1 VHTVQVTKG
10 TLALAL
16 AASSILMQCA
26 SAQASNDSTPQ
37 THLQVPNRPSTALFQ
52 GAQGKQRTE
61 IHFDPTTQVV
71 TIKMLVQDPK
81 GYFIPNI
88 RRENFAVYEDGVR
101 QENASVEIEHAAI
114 SLGVLLEYG
123 GRYQAL
129 NESVGEADS
138 AAVNQLLGEIG
149 ADDKVTIWTYG
160 DKVEEIAGLSD
171 ARDALGSVVLKLRTP
186 PFSEQNFY
194 DALLAVVRRMHSLS
208 GRKALLL
215 VSSALDTFSKANY
228 RDVLQAVGQ
237 SDTPIYAINL
247 GPLLQQYASVSLN
260 AGPYAHIDWKGAE
273 SKLRQVAAA
282 CGGRM
287 YSPEAIVDLPAIFDD
302 LMENLRVRYVITYKS
317 TSDPNVNRARTV
329 RIELVD
335 SRTSGPLRI
344 ADASGKTVHSK
355 IIAKDS
361 YIPRETAAPGS
372 SN

>member
-1 VHTVQVTKG
+1 MQVTKSSF
-10 TLALAL
+10 AL

-26 SAQASNDSTPQ
+26 SAQAPNDSAPQ
-37 THLQVPNRPSTALFQ
+37 TQLQVPNRPSTALFQ

-71 TIKMLVQDPK
+71 TIKMLVQDPR

-129 NESVGEADS
+129 NESVGDADS
-138 AAVNQLLGEIG
+138 AAANQLLGEIG
-149 ADDKVTIWTYG
+149 ADDKVAIWTYG
-160 DKVEEIAGLSD
+160 DKVEEIAGFSD
-171 ARDALGSVVLKLRTP
+171 GRGALGSVVLKLRAP

-194 DALLAVVRRMHSLS
+194 DALIAVVSRMHSLS
-208 GRKALLL
+208 GRKALLV

-228 RDVLQAVGQ
+228 RDALQTVRQ

-247 GPLLQQYASVSLN
+247 GPMLQHYASISLN

-273 SKLRQVAAA
+273 SKLRQIAVA

-287 YSPEAIVDLPAIFDD
+287 YSPEAIVDLAAIFDD
-302 LMENLRVRYVITYKS
+302 LMENLRVRYVITYRS

-329 RIELVD
+329 RVELVD

-344 ADASGKTVHSK
+344 ADASGKTVRST

-361 YIPRETAAPGS
+361 YVPRETVAPGS

>member
-1 VHTVQVTKG
+1 VHTVQVTKS
-10 TLALAL
+10 TLAL
-16 AASSILMQCA
+16 AASSILLQCA
-26 SAQASNDSTPQ
+26 TAQASNDSTPQ
-37 THLQVPNRPSTALFQ
+37 MQLQVPNQPSTALFQ

-114 SLGVLLEYG
+114 SLEVLLEYG

-138 AAVNQLLGEIG
+138 AAANQLLGEIG
-149 ADDKVTIWTYG
+149 ADDKVAIWTYG

-171 ARDALGSVVLKLRTP
+171 AREALSSVVLKLRTP

-194 DALLAVVRRMHSLS
+194 DALIAVLTRMHPLS

-215 VSSALDTFSKANY
+215 VSSGLDTFSKANY
-228 RDVLQAVGQ
+228 RDALHAVGQ

-247 GPLLQQYASVSLN
+247 GPLLQLHASVSLD

-273 SKLRQVAAA
+273 SKLRQIAAA

-287 YSPEAIVDLPAIFDD
+287 YSPQAIVDLPAIFDD

-317 TSDPNVNRARTV
+317 TGDPNVNRARTV
-329 RIELVD
+329 QVELID
-335 SRTSGPLRI
+335 SRTREPLRI
-344 ADASGKTVHSK
+344 ADANGKTVHAK
-355 IIAKDS
+355 IIVKDS
-361 YIPRETAAPGS
+361 YIPRETAGAGS

>member
-1 VHTVQVTKG
+1 M
-10 TLALAL
+10 LALAL
-16 AASSILMQCA
+16 AASSILMQHA
-26 SAQASNDSTPQ
+26 SAQTSNDSAPQ
-37 THLQVPNRPSTALFQ
+37 TQVQVPNRPSTALFQ

-61 IHFDPTTQVV
+61 IHFDSTTNVV

-88 RRENFAVYEDGVR
+88 RRENFAVYENGVR
-101 QENASVEIEHAAI
+101 QENANAEIEHAAV

-138 AAVNQLLGEIG
+138 AAANKLLSEIG
-149 ADDKVTIWTYG
+149 ADDKVAIWTYG
-160 DKVEEIAGLSD
+160 DKVEEIAGFSD
-171 ARDALGSVVLKLRTP
+171 GHDALDSAVLKLRTP
-186 PFSEQNFY
+186 PFSEQYFY
-194 DALLAVVRRMHSLS
+194 DALIAVVMRMHPPS

-228 RDVLQAVGQ
+228 HDALQAVGQ
-237 SDTPIYAINL
+237 SDTPIYAINV
-247 GPLLQQYASVSLN
+247 GPLLQLHASVSLD

-273 SKLRQVAAA
+273 SKLRQIATA

-287 YSPEAIVDLPAIFDD
+287 YSLQTIVDLPAIFDD

-329 RIELVD
+329 RVALVD
-335 SRTSGPLRI
+335 SGTSEPLRI
-344 ADASGKTVHSK
+344 ADASGKIVHSK
-355 IIAKDS
+355 IIVKDS
-361 YIPRETAAPGS
+361 YIPREAAAPD
-372 SN
+372 SNN

>member
-1 VHTVQVTKG
+1 MHY
-10 TLALAL
+10 
-16 AASSILMQCA
+16 A
-26 SAQASNDSTPQ
+26 SAQASNDSAPQ
-37 THLQVPNRPSTALFQ
+37 TQVQVPNRPSTALFQ

-71 TIKMLVQDPK
+71 TIKMLVQDTK

-88 RRENFAVYEDGVR
+88 RRENFAVYENGVR
-101 QENASVEIEHAAI
+101 QENANVEIEHAAV

-123 GRYQAL
+123 GRYQVL
-129 NESVGEADS
+129 NESTGAADS
-138 AAVNQLLGEIG
+138 AAANQLLSEIG
-149 ADDKVTIWTYG
+149 TDDKVAIWTYG
-160 DKVEEIAGLSD
+160 DKVEEIAGFSD
-171 ARDALGSVVLKLRTP
+171 GRDALRSAVLKLRTP

-194 DALLAVVRRMHSLS
+194 DALIAVVTKMHPLS

-228 RDVLQAVGQ
+228 RDALQAVGQ

-247 GPLLQQYASVSLN
+247 GPLLQQHASVSLD

-273 SKLRQVAAA
+273 AKLRQIAVAG
-282 CGGRM
+282 GGRM
-287 YSPEAIVDLPAIFDD
+287 YSPQVLVDLPAIFDD

-329 RIELVD
+329 RVELVD
-335 SRTSGPLRI
+335 SRTSEPLRI
-344 ADASGKTVHSK
+344 EDANGKTVRSK
-355 IIAKDS
+355 IIVKDS
-361 YIPRETAAPGS
+361 YIPSEAAEPHS

>member
-1 VHTVQVTKG
+1 VQVTKS

-26 SAQASNDSTPQ
+26 SARDPNDPTPQ
-37 THLQVPNRPSTALFQ
+37 TQLQVPNRPSTALFQ

-101 QENASVEIEHAAI
+101 EENASVEIEHAAI

-138 AAVNQLLGEIG
+138 AAADQLLGEIG
-149 ADDKVTIWTYG
+149 ADDKVAIWTYG

-171 ARDALGSVVLKLRTP
+171 ARDALSSVVLKLRTP

-194 DALLAVVRRMHSLS
+194 DALIAVVTRMHSLS

-228 RDVLQAVGQ
+228 RDALQAVGQ

-247 GPLLQQYASVSLN
+247 GPLLQKYASVSLN

-273 SKLRQVAAA
+273 SKLRQIAAA

-287 YSPEAIVDLPAIFDD
+287 YSPEAIMDLPAIFDD

-329 RIELVD
+329 RVELVD
-335 SRTSGPLRI
+335 SRTSGPLQI
-344 ADASGKTVHSK
+344 VDASGKTVHSK

-361 YIPRETAAPGS
+361 YIPRETESPGS

>member
-1 VHTVQVTKG
+1 MQVTKN
-10 TLALAL
+10 TLAL
-16 AASSILMQCA
+16 AASSILIQCA
-26 SAQASNDSTPQ
+26 SAQALDDHTSQ
-37 THLQVPNRPSTALFQ
+37 TQTQLQVPNRPSTALFQ

-61 IHFDPTTQVV
+61 IHFDPATQVV
-71 TIKMLVQDPK
+71 TIKMLVQDPR

-88 RRENFAVYEDGVR
+88 RRENFAVYENGVR

-129 NESVGEADS
+129 NESVSEADS
-138 AAVNQLLGEIG
+138 AVANQLLAEIG
-149 ADDKVTIWTYG
+149 ADDKVAIWTYG
-160 DKVEEIAGLSD
+160 DKVEEIAGFSD
-171 ARDALGSVVLKLRTP
+171 GRHALDSAVLKLRTP

-194 DALLAVVRRMHSLS
+194 DALVAVVTRMHPLN

-215 VSSALDTFSKANY
+215 VSSGLDTFSKANY
-228 RDVLQAVGQ
+228 RDALQAVEQ

-247 GPLLQQYASVSLN
+247 GPMLQRYASVSLN
-260 AGPYAHIDWKGAE
+260 EVPYAHINWQGAE
-273 SKLRQVAAA
+273 SKLRQIVAA

-287 YSPEAIVDLPAIFDD
+287 YSPQAIVDLPAIFDD

-317 TSDPNVNRARTV
+317 TSDPKVNRARTV
-329 RIELVD
+329 RVELVD
-335 SRTSGPLRI
+335 SRTSRPLRI
-344 ADASGKTVHSK
+344 ADASGQPVHSL
-355 IIAKDS
+355 IIAKHS

>member
-1 VHTVQVTKG
+1 VQVTKS

-16 AASSILMQCA
+16 AASSILMQCV
-26 SAQASNDSTPQ
+26 SALASNDSAPPTPI
-37 THLQVPNRPSTALFQ
+37 QVPNRPSTALFQ

-61 IHFDPTTQVV
+61 IHFDPATQVV
-71 TIKMLVQDPK
+71 TIKMLVQDPE

-138 AAVNQLLGEIG
+138 AAANQLLGEIG
-149 ADDKVTIWTYG
+149 ADDKVAIWTYG
-160 DKVEEIAGLSD
+160 DKVEEIAGFSD
-171 ARDALGSVVLKLRTP
+171 ARDALGSAVLKLRTP

-194 DALLAVVRRMHSLS
+194 DALIAVVTRMHPLRE
-208 GRKALLL
+208 RKALLL

-228 RDVLQAVGQ
+228 RDALQVVRQ

-247 GPLLQQYASVSLN
+247 GPMLQHYSSVSLN

-273 SKLRQVAAA
+273 SKLRQIAAA

-329 RIELVD
+329 RVELVD

-344 ADASGKTVHSK
+344 ADASGKTVRST

-361 YIPRETAAPGS
+361 YMPRETAAPGS

>member
-1 VHTVQVTKG
+1 M
-10 TLALAL
+10 LALAL
-16 AASSILMQCA
+16 AASSILMQRA
-26 SAQASNDSTPQ
+26 SAQTSNDSAPQ
-37 THLQVPNRPSTALFQ
+37 TQVKVPNRPSTALFQ

-88 RRENFAVYEDGVR
+88 HRENFAVYENGVR
-101 QENASVEIEHAAI
+101 QENANVEIEHAAV
-114 SLGVLLEYG
+114 SLGVLLDYG

-138 AAVNQLLGEIG
+138 AAANQLLSEIS
-149 ADDKVTIWTYG
+149 ADDKVAIWTYG
-160 DKVEEIAGLSD
+160 DKVEEIAGFSD
-171 ARDALGSVVLKLRTP
+171 GHDALGSAVLKLRTP

-194 DALLAVVRRMHSLS
+194 DALIAVVTRMHPLN

-215 VSSALDTFSKANY
+215 VSSALDTFSKASY
-228 RDVLQAVGQ
+228 HDALQAVEQ

-247 GPLLQQYASVSLN
+247 GPLLQRYAVVSLN

-273 SKLRQVAAA
+273 SKLGQIAAA

-287 YSPEAIVDLPAIFDD
+287 YSPEAIVDLPAVFDD

-317 TSDPNVNRARTV
+317 TSDPSVNRARTV

-355 IIAKDS
+355 IIVKDS
-361 YIPRETAAPGS
+361 YIPREAAAPDS

>member
-1 VHTVQVTKG
+1 VQVTKSM
-10 TLALAL
+10 LAL

-26 SAQASNDSTPQ
+26 SAQASNESTPQ
-37 THLQVPNRPSTALFQ
+37 TQFQVPNRPSTALFQ

-101 QENASVEIEHAAI
+101 QKNASVEIEHAAI

-129 NESVGEADS
+129 NASVGEADS

-149 ADDKVTIWTYG
+149 ADDKVAIWTYG
-160 DKVEEIAGLSD
+160 DRLEEIAGFSD

-194 DALLAVVRRMHSLS
+194 DALIAVVRRMHSLS
-208 GRKALLL
+208 ERKALLL

-228 RDVLQAVGQ
+228 RDVLQTVGQ

-273 SKLRQVAAA
+273 SKLRQIAAA

-302 LMENLRVRYVITYKS
+302 LMENLRVRYVITYRS

-329 RIELVD
+329 RVELVD
-335 SRTSGPLRI
+335 SRTGGPLRI
-344 ADASGKTVHSK
+344 ADASGRTVHPK
-355 IIAKDS
+355 IVAKDS

>member
-1 VHTVQVTKG
+1 VHTVQVTKS
-10 TLALAL
+10 TLAL

-26 SAQASNDSTPQ
+26 SAQASDDSAPQ
-37 THLQVPNRPSTALFQ
+37 TQLQVPNRPSTPLFQ

-88 RRENFAVYEDGVR
+88 RRENFAVYENGVR

-138 AAVNQLLGEIG
+138 AAANQLLGEIG
-149 ADDKVTIWTYG
+149 ADDKVAIWTYG
-160 DKVEEIAGLSD
+160 DKVEEIAGFSD
-171 ARDALGSVVLKLRTP
+171 GRDALGSVVLKLRTP

-194 DALLAVVRRMHSLS
+194 DALIAVVTRMHPLS

-228 RDVLQAVGQ
+228 RDALQAVGQ

-247 GPLLQQYASVSLN
+247 GPLLQKYASVSLN

-273 SKLRQVAAA
+273 SKLRQIAAA

-329 RIELVD
+329 RVELVD
-335 SRTSGPLRI
+335 SRTSGPLQI
-344 ADASGKTVHSK
+344 VDASGKTVHSK
-355 IIAKDS
+355 IIVKDS

-372 SN
+372 SNR